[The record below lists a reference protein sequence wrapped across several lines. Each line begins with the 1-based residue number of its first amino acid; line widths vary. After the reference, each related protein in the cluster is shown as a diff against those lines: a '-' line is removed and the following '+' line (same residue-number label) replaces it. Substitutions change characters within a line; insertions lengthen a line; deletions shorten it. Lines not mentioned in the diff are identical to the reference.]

1 MHADSAAVAAARAG
15 EGQAPLAPPR
25 KKGYFLANVATVL
38 ALAATVAAATWITA
52 MALVEAYGI
61 GPDNFGQ
68 AVQAARR
75 EAPGVGLY
83 LLDAGALAVVAVL
96 SWLAARGYRS
106 GR

>member
-15 EGQAPLAPPR
+15 EGQAPLAPTR

-38 ALAATVAAATWITA
+38 ALAVGAAATWITA

>member
-38 ALAATVAAATWITA
+38 ALAVGAAATWITA

-61 GPDNFGQ
+61 GPHNFGQ

>member
-15 EGQAPLAPPR
+15 EGQASLAPPR

-38 ALAATVAAATWITA
+38 ALAVGAAATWITA

>member
-25 KKGYFLANVATVL
+25 KKGYFLANLATVL
-38 ALAATVAAATWITA
+38 ALAVGAAATWITA

>member
-1 MHADSAAVAAARAG
+1 MHADSAAVAVARAG

-38 ALAATVAAATWITA
+38 ALAVGAAATWITA